1 MLVVATYWDAQDGKI
16 LHPNTSFLPSIS
28 QGAAPCFP
36 WSYSEKGINL
46 HPSGGMQVGVHE
58 GCFGPWG
65 VTAEIQALS
74 RNKLP
79 AGGTLVR

>member
-1 MLVVATYWDAQDGKI
+1 
-16 LHPNTSFLPSIS
+16 
-28 QGAAPCFP
+28 
-36 WSYSEKGINL
+36 
-46 HPSGGMQVGVHE
+46 MQVGVHE

-65 VTAEIQALS
+65 VTAEVQALS